1 MKVLIKKV
9 GKGPADMP
17 YDYWILGQLESGKEI
32 EIRDYDDFNLRDN
45 TNQWIDC
52 LLIANNLVILNSF
65 TSSPFIFEGKFLG
78 RYPLPPKWENHRKNL
93 INEDFYA
100 IKIPDGIFIGLYK
113 TFEKM
118 SKGMSIEKGKNI
130 IVKIL
135 SFGLVAWKSH

>member
-1 MKVLIKKV
+1 MKALIKKV
-9 GKGPADMP
+9 EEGPSDMP
-17 YDYWILGQLESGKEI
+17 YDYWILGQLKSGIEI
-32 EIRDYDDFNLRDN
+32 EIRDYDNFDLRDN

-52 LLIANNLVILNSF
+52 LLIANNLVILSSF
-65 TSSPFIFEGKFLG
+65 TSSPHIFEGKFLG

-93 INEDFYA
+93 IDEDFYA
-100 IKIPDGIFIGLYK
+100 IKILDGIIIGLYK

-135 SFGLVAWKSH
+135 SFGLVAWKPL